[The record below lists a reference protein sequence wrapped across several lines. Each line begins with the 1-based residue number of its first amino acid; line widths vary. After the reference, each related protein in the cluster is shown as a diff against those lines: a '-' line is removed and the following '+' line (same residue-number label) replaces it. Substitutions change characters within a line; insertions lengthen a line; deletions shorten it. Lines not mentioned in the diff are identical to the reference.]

1 MQPTTSV
8 EARVRI
14 FPQLSYHYGLSFEE
28 LTRMPRWAVE
38 LYVEELPRL
47 LAEEQQAAI
56 QAAAFPNYD
65 KQDQKRISRSLTRVI
80 RKGRVETAPKI
91 DVVGAGAESPL
102 TGMVGVE
109 IVQ

>member
-28 LTRMPRWAVE
+28 LARMPRWAVE
-38 LYVEELPRL
+38 LYIDELPRL

-56 QAAAFPNYD
+56 QAASFPNYD
-65 KQDQKRISRSLTRVI
+65 KQDQKRVSRALARTI
-80 RKGRVETAPKI
+80 RRGRAEAAPKI
-91 DVVGAGAESPL
+91 DVVGGVDGSPL
-102 TGMVGVE
+102 AGMVGVE

>member
-14 FPQLSYHYGLSFEE
+14 FPQLSYHYGLGFEE

-38 LYVEELPRL
+38 LYIDELPRL

-65 KQDQKRISRSLTRVI
+65 KQDQKRISRNLTRTI
-80 RKGRVETAPKI
+80 RRGRAQAAPKVDI
-91 DVVGAGAESPL
+91 VAGGEGNPL
-102 TGMVGVE
+102 AGMVGVE